1 MSVAYGTGGF
11 TGHPPVHAHRPPRDC
26 PVCGAGLQVTRL
38 SCDACASELSGVFES
53 CGFCGLT
60 DTERDLLRVF
70 LVSRGNMRE
79 VERHLGVSYPTARQR
94 YADLL
99 AKLGLEGAGSPVAPA
114 GPAGPAGPNEPEQ
127 SREDVLAMLA
137 RGEIDV
143 DAAAD
148 RLRQVG

>member
-1 MSVAYGTGGF
+1 MRSYGPDGAGDAGGSRYPAY
-11 TGHPPVHAHRPPRDC
+11 RPPSDC

-38 SCDACASELSGVFES
+38 GCGSCGSELSGVFES

-60 DTERDLLRVF
+60 DAERELLRVF

-99 AKLGLEGAGSPVAPA
+99 AKLGLENSPGPQGAEPAP
-114 GPAGPAGPNEPEQ
+114 PESQ
-127 SREDVLAMLA
+127 PTREEVLAMLA
-137 RGEIDV
+137 RGEIGV

-148 RLRQVG
+148 QLRIVG

>member
-1 MSVAYGTGGF
+1 MTGSHAYGHGGS
-11 TGHPPVHAHRPPRDC
+11 GVPEYRPPRDC

-38 SCDACASELSGVFES
+38 GCGSCGSELSGVFES

-60 DTERDLLRVF
+60 DAERSVLQVF

-99 AKLGLEGAGSPVAPA
+99 TKLGLEPAPA
-114 GPAGPAGPNEPEQ
+114 AASGAAEAAQAGH
-127 SREDVLAMLA
+127 SREEVLASLA
-137 RGEIDV
+137 RGDIDV
-143 DAAAD
+143 DTAALQ
-148 RLRQVG
+148 LRDAG

>member
-1 MSVAYGTGGF
+1 MAYGSGGYP
-11 TGHPPVHAHRPPRDC
+11 GHSSAHAHRPPRDC

-53 CGFCGLT
+53 CAFCGLT
-60 DTERDLLRVF
+60 DAERDLLRVF

-99 AKLGLEGAGSPVAPA
+99 AKLGLEGAGSPPASAAQAAAA
-114 GPAGPAGPNEPEQ
+114 GPGEPEQ